1 MYRNKIIDIISSI
14 FYFLKS
20 CIYVK
25 LLKLLGLPLPKH
37 PIFWLSVDIALIKV
51 DGKNWAI
58 MFIFRKNIT

>member
-20 CIYVK
+20 LWKTV
-25 LLKLLGLPLPKH
+25 PPPKH
-37 PIFWLSVDIALIKV
+37 PIFWLSVDIASIKV